1 MKYFEKITKKE
12 FITALT
18 TKGGAM
24 ISAGFTKK
32 SLTNEEFEAQIVE
45 ISKDT
50 ELNKDN
56 ICKFTTQSNALIRH
70 TPEGEKSYLY
80 FDGKDEIRNFYK
92 YENIYIKESLFND
105 YDKQNYI
112 IYKTL

>member
-18 TKGGAM
+18 TKGGVL
-24 ISAGFTKK
+24 INAGYTKK
-32 SLTNEEFEAQIVE
+32 TLANEELEAQIVE

-50 ELNKDN
+50 ELDEYN

-80 FDGKDEIRNFYK
+80 FDGKDETRNFYK

-105 YDKQNYI
+105 YDKQNYV